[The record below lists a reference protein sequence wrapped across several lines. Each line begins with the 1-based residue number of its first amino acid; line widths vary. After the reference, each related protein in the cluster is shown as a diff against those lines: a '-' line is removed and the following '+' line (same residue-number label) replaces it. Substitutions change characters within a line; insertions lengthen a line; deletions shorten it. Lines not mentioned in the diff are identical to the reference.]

1 MTDKEIKFELAK
13 AALSGG
19 ASIEAARAYYEW
31 VSAAPEPERAD
42 KFTEWDVT
50 PIEQLAYKTSSEG
63 AIIKRCHENGIK
75 TIGDLIR
82 CGAHK
87 FLTFS
92 LVGGGTISKIDEAL
106 EEYFGFSNWYL
117 T

>member
-1 MTDKEIKFELAK
+1 MTEKEIKLELAK

-31 VSAAPEPERAD
+31 VSETPDLEAADDQAQ
-42 KFTEWDVT
+42 WDST
-50 PIEQLAYKTSSEG
+50 PIEQLAYKTSAEG

-87 FLTFS
+87 FRTFR

-106 EEYFGFSNWYL
+106 EAYFGFSNWYL